1 MAYTKKERCV
11 ENMKKRYV
19 VIFLLIL
26 MFFISGCQSELFS
39 DPNFSKDKIK
49 FNSDIVIN
57 YGEKNVDTTKF
68 VSGIDDIKIKD
79 SNRLKDEL
87 RITVDNYSIICP
99 EFDADEL
106 GKHVLVYSL
115 GDYRYKVEVT
125 VKDITAPLI
134 LLQNNEIDL
143 TVGEKFSKKN
153 LDYKIKDNLSKKKD
167 IKISIKGDYNSKKS
181 GKYNLKLVAKDE
193 AGNKSS
199 VDFVLN
205 IYEKASLE
213 IDKTNISLNIGE
225 TLLVSAKVKGKDQTV
240 NWTSDNNTIVVVDN
254 GKITAVA
261 PGTAIIRVT
270 CGNLAKEINVNVKA
284 KETNNNANSQNS
296 NNNKNSAN
304 NSSSGGTGGN
314 KVTNPS
320 QYNKYFSGVSIATY
334 NEALSYAEGKVNSG
348 VVNSYSLMPDGKGY
362 QVTFG

>member
-1 MAYTKKERCV
+1 
-11 ENMKKRYV
+11 MKKRYV

-106 GKHVLVYSL
+106 GKHVL
-115 GDYRYKVEVT
+115 E
-125 VKDITAPLI
+125 
-134 LLQNNEIDL
+134 
-143 TVGEKFSKKN
+143 
-153 LDYKIKDNLSKKKD
+153 
-167 IKISIKGDYNSKKS
+167 KS

-225 TLLVSAKVKGKDQTV
+225 TSLVSAKVKGKDQSV

-261 PGTAIIRVT
+261 PGTTVIRVT

-296 NNNKNSAN
+296 NNNKNNAN